1 MNLICVLKK
10 KILEYSIRIKHLFF
24 IFNCDVY
31 YNSLNLI
38 IHYFLTL

>member
-10 KILEYSIRIKHLFF
+10 MILEYSIRIKYLFF
-24 IFNCDVY
+24 IFYVY